1 MDERGDMSA
10 MDHTKLSCD
19 QFDELLPDYLEGM
32 LGARDAAAVEGHAA
46 ACERCAA
53 LLADLNGIRTAAAAL
68 PELAPPRDLWDGIS
82 ARIAA
87 PVIPLE
93 SAGSGRHSI
102 RRPYPR
108 VWSPAWLGAAAA
120 ALVAVT
126 AGVTYE
132 LTVRANGKP
141 APVVAAKSG
150 VPPAGVGAA
159 PQGGQGGQGGTAGRT
174 DAVQGTPSPGQVQAV
189 ASAVPGSGGP
199 SGSQG
204 GALATAGA
212 ARTPLRAAAR
222 QPVTEAEATYNREV
236 DALARILGERR
247 ATLNPATV
255 GVLERNLQIIDRA
268 IRESRGALAKDP
280 ASEFLNRQLNN
291 ALEKK
296 LDLLRTAA
304 LLPTT

>member
-10 MDHTKLSCD
+10 MDHTMLTCD
-19 QFDELLPDYLEGM
+19 RFDELLPDYLEGT
-32 LGARDAAAVEGHAA
+32 LGTRDAAAVEGHAA

-68 PELAPPRDLWDGIS
+68 PELVPPRDLWDGIS

-93 SAGSGRHSI
+93 SAGSGRHPI

-132 LTVRANGKP
+132 LTVRTNGRA
-141 APVVAAKSG
+141 APVVAAGPG
-150 VPPAGVGAA
+150 VPPADGGAS
-159 PQGGQGGQGGTAGRT
+159 PQGGQSGSAGRT
-174 DAVQGTPSPGQVQAV
+174 GAVEGTPSPGQVQAV
-189 ASAVPGSGGP
+189 ASAAPGSGGP
-199 SGSQG
+199 SVSQR
-204 GALATAGA
+204 AAAPAGA
-212 ARTPLRAAAR
+212 ARGGVRAVAR

-236 DALARILGERR
+236 DALARILSERR
-247 ATLNPATV
+247 STLNPVTV

-268 IRESRGALAKDP
+268 IRESRGALARDP

-296 LDLLRTAA
+296 LELLRTAA
-304 LLPTT
+304 L

>member
-10 MDHTKLSCD
+10 MDQTRMTCD
-19 QFDELLPDYLEGM
+19 RFDELLPDYLEGT
-32 LGARDAAAVEGHAA
+32 LGARDVAALEGHAA

-68 PELAPPRDLWDGIS
+68 PELVPPRELWDGIS
-82 ARIAA
+82 TRIAA

-93 SAGSGRHSI
+93 SAGSGRHPV

-108 VWSPAWLGAAAA
+108 VWSPAWLGAAAV

-132 LTVRANGKP
+132 LTIRANGKT
-141 APVVAAKSG
+141 APVV
-150 VPPAGVGAA
+150 VAGAGS
-159 PQGGQGGQGGTAGRT
+159 PQGGQSGQSSVAGRT
-174 DAVQGTPSPGQVQAV
+174 DAVGGTPSPGPARAV
-189 ASAVPGSGGP
+189 ASAAPGSGGP
-199 SGSQG
+199 SASQG
-204 GALATAGA
+204 AAAPAGA
-212 ARTPLRAAAR
+212 PAGAGRSGVRAVAR
-222 QPVTEAEATYNREV
+222 QPVSEAEATYNREV

-280 ASEFLNRQLNN
+280 ASDILNRQLNN

-296 LDLLRTAA
+296 LELLRTAA